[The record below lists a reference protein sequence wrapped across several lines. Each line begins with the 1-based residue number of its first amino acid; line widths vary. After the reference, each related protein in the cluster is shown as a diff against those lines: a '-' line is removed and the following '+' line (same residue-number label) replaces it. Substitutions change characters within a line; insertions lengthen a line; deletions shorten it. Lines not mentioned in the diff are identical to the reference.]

1 MGVFD
6 IVKAKADDLAAEA
19 ERTGRVAAAY
29 ARIAVL
35 QQDLKNAERDLGQA
49 TFALVERGEIDHP
62 ELTAVAERVRAT
74 QDAIRSKETEIVEL
88 RSPSEAAAEA
98 ATVPAE
104 AATVPAEAAT
114 TDVPTAEESPR
125 D

>member
-1 MGVFD
+1 MGLFD

-19 ERTGRVAAAY
+19 ERAGRVAAAY

-35 QQDLKNAERDLGQA
+35 QQDLKNAERDLGRA

-62 ELTAVAERVRAT
+62 ELTAVAERVRDT
-74 QDAIRSKETEIVEL
+74 QNAIHGKEAEIVEL
-88 RSPSEAAAEA
+88 RSPSGA
-98 ATVPAE
+98 PAE
-104 AATVPAEAAT
+104 AATVPAEATT